1 MNKVLFP
8 FLFAACLLTSA
19 CSNDEPQIPA
29 NAITVN
35 MMNDDNKQ
43 STIGSSDVYI
53 SSANNFTSQ
62 TCGIVKLGGKASMN
76 QNPNLSQ
83 IAQEVAVLPG
93 NYYQILS
100 AGLIKKVAEESAY
113 PLDASYYNM
122 YVDSWIYNNDK
133 EIAGAVISYTECFP
147 HSKSL
152 PEWDTEIEVNLHEK
166 NGVETAAYSSAKG
179 VRIDETYYCT
189 GVNANGL
196 ADHIEIVIS
205 GNKISF
211 KNSGWCPGDQAT
223 ITLLI
228 RCESIYSR
236 VKLIVNSAN

>member
-29 NAITVN
+29 NAITIN
-35 MMNDDNKQ
+35 MMNGDNGQ
-43 STIGSSDVYI
+43 STIGGSDVYI
-53 SSANNFTSQ
+53 SSANNFTSYN
-62 TCGIVKLGGKASMN
+62 CGIVKLGSKASMN

-113 PLDASYYNM
+113 PLDASYYNLH
-122 YVDSWIYNNDK
+122 VDSWIYNSEK
-133 EIAGAVISYTECFP
+133 EIAGAVVSYTECFP

-152 PEWDTEIEVNLHEK
+152 PEWDTEIEVNLHKK
-166 NGVETAAYSSAKG
+166 NGEETAAYSFAKG

-189 GVNANGL
+189 GMNTNGL
-196 ADHIEIVIS
+196 ADHIEIGIN
-205 GNKISF
+205 GNKISL
-211 KNSGWCPGDQAT
+211 KNTSWCPGDQAS

-228 RCESIYSR
+228 RYESVYSR
-236 VKLIVNSAN
+236 VKLIVNSPN